1 LAPVSSLRGK
11 LSQKAKWPQK
21 KEKVEK
27 SLQAI
32 VKEKK
37 GFFAM
42 LNVDHM

>member
-1 LAPVSSLRGK
+1 

-32 VKEKK
+32 VKEKNV
-37 GFFAM
+37 FLEM